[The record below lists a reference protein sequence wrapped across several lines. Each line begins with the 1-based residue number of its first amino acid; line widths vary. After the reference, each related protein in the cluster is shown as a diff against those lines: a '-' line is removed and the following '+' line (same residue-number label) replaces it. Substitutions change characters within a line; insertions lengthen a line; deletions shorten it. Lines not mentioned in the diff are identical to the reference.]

1 MYGICHLSLVPCRK
15 EPSNTSEMVTQ
26 LMFGEAF
33 TIIAEEEEWIRIK
46 TLVDEY
52 ESWINRKQF
61 TAIKESTF
69 KDLQKSKYPAVASI
83 TDTILNKISDHN
95 MTLVMGSYLPKLK
108 SKSVTLENLEYE
120 FNGES
125 VKQDVKTNTAD
136 IVSTAKK
143 LLHAPYLW
151 GGKTIL
157 GIDCS
162 GLTQIVFRV
171 NGFNLP
177 RDAYQQAEIG
187 TALSFVEE
195 ALPGDLAFFDNEE
208 GKIVHV
214 GIVIENQQLIHA
226 SGQVRIDKFDHY
238 GIFHTDR
245 KKYSHMLRVI
255 KRVVE

>member
-33 TIIAEEEEWIRIK
+33 TIIAEEEEWIKIK

-61 TAIKESTF
+61 IAIKEGTF
-69 KDLQKSKYPAVASI
+69 KDLQKSKYPVVSSI
-83 TDTILNKISDHN
+83 TESIHNKISDHA

-108 SKSVTLENLEYE
+108 DKSVVLENLEYE
-120 FNGES
+120 FKGVC
-125 VKQDVKTNTAD
+125 VKQDFKSNTTLL
-136 IVSTAKK
+136 IETAKK
-143 LLHAPYLW
+143 FLHAPYLW

-162 GLTQIVFRV
+162 GLTQIVFRA

-195 ALPGDLAFFDNEE
+195 ALPGDLAFFDNED

-214 GIVIENQQLIHA
+214 GIVMENQQLIHA

-238 GIFHTDR
+238 GIFPVSYTHLTLPTNR
-245 KKYSHMLRVI
+245 EV
-255 KRVVE
+255 